1 MASGWKEFFLEIET
15 LFAEV
20 ERRQS
25 CDFVPVLEGLLCMLL
40 KCVGYQ
46 REAQKLVQDN
56 DDDESC
62 NYLCNHL
69 DLLLSYLLKD
79 SKVLEEK
86 ISSLSRNENAVRSPT
101 SLVLIRNGFRG
112 HPKIDVDI
120 DRVCTLREMGFS
132 WISIAKF
139 IGISRTTLYK
149 KCKEANILPTYTC
162 NPNNP
167 TDIKID
173 NVIKGI
179 KDSMPHAGERMVI
192 GHLTFQS
199 TWSMCYKTKNQR

>member
-25 CDFVPVLEGLLCMLL
+25 CDFVPVLEGLLCRLEYAVKNVLDIRETL
-40 KCVGYQ
+40 KT
-46 REAQKLVQDN
+46 LVQDN
-56 DDDESC
+56 DDDSC

-79 SKVLEEK
+79 SKVLEKK
-86 ISSLSRNENAVRSPT
+86 INSLSRNENAVPSPT
-101 SLVLIRNGFRG
+101 SLVLIRNGCQGR
-112 HPKIDVDI
+112 PKIDVDI
-120 DRVCTLREMGFS
+120 DRVYTLREMGFS
-132 WISIAKF
+132 RISIAKF

-149 KCKEANILPTYTC
+149 KCKEANILPC

-167 TDIKID
+167 TDIQID

-179 KDSMPHAGERMVI
+179 KDSMPHAGERMVM
-192 GHLTFQS
+192 GHFRALGVCVTS
-199 TWSMCYKTKNQR
+199 GS